1 MTRFLYYIPGALA
14 GAASVMVWLFML
26 DPTVSPAAPLLRLLG
41 YGTFG
46 LVIEPGHLAVLFA
59 MIAFWTG
66 AGGWIVVMYGALNN
80 IPLDIIDAARIDG
93 AGGWSIARRIQIPM
107 LRKWIVYMVILA
119 FAAGTQLFV
128 EPQLI
133 SEASLG
139 VAGRDFSLTS
149 ALLRLRVPEQQRQLR
164 LCDLR
169 RAARG
174 VRGRGS
180 PVRDPVEVLRCE
192 LTPPP
197 RLRPGPPLPGARAA
211 GLALCRARP
220 AFPATWRQGC
230 CSPPSCCSSSLP
242 VLWLLLAATK
252 TDPELVYRSP
262 FSFGSWH
269 ALRENWD
276 ALTSFQGDTI
286 LLWLRNSTLQA
297 FGALVITLLAGIP
310 AGYALAMME
319 FRGRRVLLVVTLVVM
334 LMPATTLVIPLFL
347 ELNAVHL
354 IGTMWSVVLPYSF
367 YPFGVYL
374 TYIYF
379 STALPRDLLAAAKID
394 GCSEFGAF
402 RRVALPLA
410 TPVVALVGFFS
421 FVANWTN
428 YFLPYVM
435 LPESNQYPVQV
446 GLGLLLTDVPQ
457 FNPTAGT
464 AAVLRPELA
473 LATLLAIS
481 PVLIVFLFAQRFLVT
496 GLLAGSTKE

>member
-1 MTRFLYYIPGALA
+1 MRADTAAPAVRRASAPRRARRPARSLPRPASIPGYL
-14 GAASVMVWLFML
+14 
-26 DPTVSPAAPLLRLLG
+26 
-41 YGTFG
+41 
-46 LVIEPGHLAVLFA
+46 
-59 MIAFWTG
+59 
-66 AGGWIVVMYGALNN
+66 
-80 IPLDIIDAARIDG
+80 
-93 AGGWSIARRIQIPM
+93 
-107 LRKWIVYMVILA
+107 
-119 FAAGTQLFV
+119 AAGVLLAAFLLFF
-128 EPQLI
+128 I
-133 SEASLG
+133 
-139 VAGRDFSLTS
+139 
-149 ALLRLRVPEQQRQLR
+149 
-164 LCDLR
+164 
-169 RAARG
+169 
-174 VRGRGS
+174 
-180 PVRDPVEVLRCE
+180 
-192 LTPPP
+192 
-197 RLRPGPPLPGARAA
+197 
-211 GLALCRARP
+211 
-220 AFPATWRQGC
+220 
-230 CSPPSCCSSSLP
+230 LP

-262 FSFGSWH
+262 FAFGSLH

-297 FGALVITLLAGIP
+297 FGALVITLLVGIP

-319 FRGRRVLLVVTLVVM
+319 FPGRRILLIVTLVVM

-446 GLGLLLTDVPQ
+446 GLGLLVTDVPQ

-481 PVLIVFLFAQRFLVT
+481 PVLLVFLFAQRFLIT
-496 GLLAGSTKE
+496 GLLAGATKE